1 MVSYEWLKS
10 LVCLYPCNITDVEIL
25 SCFMYFP
32 TAHSKRVCW
41 EKYKDIPCRFNKVPT
56 ASKISLSWYTEV
68 IQGKSQFRDPG
79 YLAGNRIASITD
91 TISLFHNPSI
101 EMLHCKIQESI
112 GMAWYNN
119 MTVLLDSINLQ
130 GYKSQQK
137 MSKVIS
143 TGLRR

>member
-1 MVSYEWLKS
+1 MNDWKVWYAYTLVILQMLKS
-10 LVCLYPCNITDVEIL
+10 YHA
-25 SCFMYFP
+25 SCIFLLL
-32 TAHSKRVCW
+32 TAKECVG
-41 EKYKDIPCRFNKVPT
+41 KNT
-56 ASKISLSWYTEV
+56 KIFHADLIRYLLLQRSNSLSWYTEV